1 MRTLTPLNKAYLMM
15 HIAIVLYGFTAILG
29 KLIELPGITIVV
41 YRMGITLLSLLF
53 IPGAVKVALG
63 LPAKTRWKIA
73 FIGLLM
79 AIHWVSFFQAIKLS
93 NVSITLSC
101 LASTALFTSLFEP
114 LFFRR
119 RIQWYEIL
127 LAAMVI
133 VGFLFIFDVAGE
145 RYWLGMLV
153 SVVSAITIAL
163 ASVINKAVVDEVENV
178 FSITLIEFVAGV
190 AILLLVFPI
199 YVQFFP
205 ETPIVPQSGMDW
217 LYLIILALLCTT
229 LAYSLTMMALRHV
242 SAYTTTLSINLEP
255 IYGMLMAAFFFQ
267 ENEELGWRFYI
278 GAAIILAS
286 VVLHP
291 VLKRLGKGEG

>member
-1 MRTLTPLNKAYLMM
+1 MM

-29 KLIELPGITIVV
+29 KLIDLPGITIVV
-41 YRMGITLLSLLF
+41 YRMGITMLSLLL
-53 IPGAVKVALG
+53 IPGAVKEALS
-63 LPAKTRWKIA
+63 LPRKVQLKIA
-73 FIGLLM
+73 FIGVLM
-79 AIHWVSFFQAIKLS
+79 AIHWVTFFQAIKLS

-119 RIQWYEIL
+119 RIQWYEML

-153 SVVSAITIAL
+153 SVFSAITIAL
-163 ASVINKAVVDEVENV
+163 ASVINKSVVEEVENV

-190 AILLLVFPI
+190 SVLLLVFPL
-199 YVQFFP
+199 YLQFFP
-205 ETPIVPQSGMDW
+205 ETPIVPRSGMDW
-217 LYLIILALLCTT
+217 FYLIVLALLCTT
-229 LAYSLTMMALRHV
+229 LAYSLTMLALRHV

-255 IYGMLMAAFFFQ
+255 IYGMLMAAFLFQ
-267 ENEELGWRFYI
+267 ENEELSWGFYI

-286 VVLHP
+286 VVVHP
-291 VLKRLGKGEG
+291 LLKRAV